1 MRFKEKYRPVNIQVI
16 LILAVYIFV
25 SLTNLY
31 FVERQ
36 TRNFNNKYKHSF
48 VAKRKIKNMFRTQ
61 KAASTT
67 VSQSQS
73 QSNQI
78 NQKAALFFIIL
89 LFASGASVIK
99 TKPFLHSNQLTPD
112 YQYAFLRYRS
122 IQIWLIPFLFN
133 YWLKQLI
140 QQYIAGWN
148 STSIP
153 LSVLLNHQGKKGIN
167 WNDVS
172 TIL

>member
-1 MRFKEKYRPVNIQVI
+1 MRFKEKYRSLNIQVI

-48 VAKRKIKNMFRTQ
+48 VAKRKIKNMFRMQ

-67 VSQSQS
+67 VSQNQT

-78 NQKAALFFIIL
+78 NQKAVLLFIVL
-89 LFASGASVIK
+89 LFASGVSVIK
-99 TKPFLHSNQLTPD
+99 KKSLLHSNQLIPD
-112 YQYAFLRYRS
+112 YQYTFLRYRS
-122 IQIWLIPFLFN
+122 IQI
-133 YWLKQLI
+133 
-140 QQYIAGWN
+140 
-148 STSIP
+148 
-153 LSVLLNHQGKKGIN
+153 
-167 WNDVS
+167 
-172 TIL
+172 